1 MESFL
6 ESVGSTLTDMTACAQ
21 SALEHLSW
29 YLADHTGFDA
39 DTCYNAVSA
48 FAAFVAAASI
58 TDAFVIS
65 PWLRWWP
72 SLPMSFERAQRP
84 GRSPAPVFWAGRWYP
99 DDLQKL
105 HFAISGLP
113 RSGKSLLMSLYLR
126 SVISQISPGSDRRL
140 IIFDPKNELHPTLF
154 AGVQVPVHF
163 VLPTDVRSSRW
174 ELSKDF
180 RSPAAATQ
188 LSDALVP
195 TQPNDSNPFFA
206 STVRDLVAGVI
217 TYLNLSQPGRWD
229 LADVVHILESRE
241 FTTQVLARYPQTRP
255 LLRYMAEPR
264 TSANIAAT
272 VETRLS
278 ALRIIAALWSRT
290 AREKTFSLTDFVNS
304 EGILVLGRDPKFA
317 ALLDPLN
324 GLLLTQL
331 FSQLLA
337 QKDDP
342 VKRRRT
348 HLVIDEFCVANGD
361 GKPLPGFADIC
372 ERGASRGVVVVVAY
386 QSYAHV
392 KALYKEAGDAFLGM
406 LQNQIFLRSDP
417 STADFAMKAFSK
429 MRGFIEVY
437 SRTTDSQRSGWSSET
452 RSEHWHEWDVVPCE
466 KFIGLR
472 PASPEDGITGY
483 WLSPPPWC
491 DSKPF
496 HLPGWW
502 IAKNLPKN
510 SEEVE
515 PYLMRRDSDQF
526 LEPLS
531 FRDLQR
537 LRLTP
542 PEEEDEAKAALPKA
556 ALSPRGQRPAA
567 LPVPACAEDDIT
579 GKLRRLIGSA
589 QSFDEDE
596 DDEDEDAAV

>member
-21 SALEHLSW
+21 NALEHLSW

-39 DTCYNAVSA
+39 DTCYNAVLA
-48 FAAFVAAASI
+48 FAAFVAAASVLSLCL
-58 TDAFVIS
+58 DR
-65 PWLRWWP
+65 WL

-84 GRSPAPVFWAGRWYP
+84 GRSPAPVFWAGRWFP
-99 DDLQKL
+99 DDRQKF
-105 HFAISGLP
+105 HFAIAGLP
-113 RSGKSLLMSLYLR
+113 RSGKSLLLSLYLR
-126 SVISQISPGSDRRL
+126 SVISQITPGSDRRL
-140 IIFDPKNELHPTLF
+140 IIFDPKNELHPALF

-180 RSPAAATQ
+180 TSPAAATQ

-195 TQPNDSNPFFA
+195 TQPNDSNSFFA
-206 STVRDLVAGVI
+206 NALRDLMAAGV
-217 TYLNLSQPGRWD
+217 TSLNLSQPGRWG
-229 LADVVHILESRE
+229 LPDVVHILESGE
-241 FTTQVLARYPQTRP
+241 FTTQALAPYPQTRP

-264 TSANIAAT
+264 SLGQHRGHGRDA
-272 VETRLS
+272 LG

-290 AREKTFSLTDFVNS
+290 AREKTFSLTEFVNS
-304 EGILVLGRDPKFA
+304 EGILVIGRDPKFA

-342 VKRRRT
+342 MKRRRT
-348 HLVIDEFCVANGD
+348 HLVIDEFCVANGE
-361 GKPLPGFADIC
+361 KPLPGFADIC

-406 LQNQIFLRSDP
+406 LQNQVFLRCDP
-417 STADFAMKAFSK
+417 STADFAAKAFSK
-429 MRGFIEVY
+429 TRGWLEIYAYEH
-437 SRTTDSQRSGWSSET
+437 TTQTNKLSPVAHSEARSQ
-452 RSEHWHEWDVVPCE
+452 HWHEWDVVPCE
-466 KFIGLR
+466 KFIGLC

-502 IAKNLPKN
+502 ITKNLPKN

-537 LRLTP
+537 LGLSLP
-542 PEEEDEAKAALPKA
+542 DGEDFAGAAVPKA
-556 ALSPRGQRPAA
+556 PLPPTRPGPAA
-567 LPVPACAEDDIT
+567 QDDIT

-589 QSFDEDE
+589 RSHN
-596 DDEDEDAAV
+596 DAPPT

>member
-1 MESFL
+1 
-6 ESVGSTLTDMTACAQ
+6 
-21 SALEHLSW
+21 
-29 YLADHTGFDA
+29 
-39 DTCYNAVSA
+39 
-48 FAAFVAAASI
+48 
-58 TDAFVIS
+58 
-65 PWLRWWP
+65 
-72 SLPMSFERAQRP
+72 MSFERAQRP
-84 GRSPAPVFWAGRWYP
+84 GCSPAPVFWAGRWFP
-99 DDLQKL
+99 DDRQKF
-105 HFAISGLP
+105 HFAIAGLP
-113 RSGKSLLMSLYLR
+113 RSGKSLLLSLYLR
-126 SVISQISPGSDRRL
+126 SVISQITPGSDRRL
-140 IIFDPKNELHPTLF
+140 ILFDPKNELHPALF

-180 RSPAAATQ
+180 TSPAAATQ

-195 TQPNDSNPFFA
+195 TQPNDSNSFFA
-206 STVRDLVAGVI
+206 NALRDLMAAGV
-217 TYLNLSQPGRWD
+217 TSLNLSQPGRWD

-241 FTTQVLARYPQTRP
+241 FTTQALARYPQTRP

-264 TSANIAAT
+264 TWANIAAT
-272 VETRLS
+272 VETRS
-278 ALRIIAALWSRT
+278 VRCASSR
-290 AREKTFSLTDFVNS
+290 RFGHGRLGRKPSRSPDFVNS

-348 HLVIDEFCVANGD
+348 HLVIDEFCVANGE
-361 GKPLPGFADIC
+361 KPLPGFADIC
-372 ERGASRGVVVVVAY
+372 ERGALRGVVVVVAY

-429 MRGFIEVY
+429 MRGFIEIY
-437 SRTTDSQRSGWSSET
+437 SRTADSHRPGWNSET

-515 PYLMRRDSDQF
+515 PLPGCAGYLSSRSGSGTF
-526 LEPLS
+526 SALVLV
-531 FRDLQR
+531 
-537 LRLTP
+537 
-542 PEEEDEAKAALPKA
+542 ALPVALRTGKA
-556 ALSPRGQRPAA
+556 SSARPAPPSSGCFRTSCSLRFRPSDGGLSPR
-567 LPVPACAEDDIT
+567 
-579 GKLRRLIGSA
+579 RRSA
-589 QSFDEDE
+589 RCGRC
-596 DDEDEDAAV
+596 

>member
-29 YLADHTGFDA
+29 YLADHTGLDA
-39 DTCYNAVSA
+39 DTCYNAVPA
-48 FAAFVAAASI
+48 FAALVAAAS
-58 TDAFVIS
+58 VLS
-65 PWLRWWP
+65 PYLNWQL

-84 GRSPAPVFWAGRWYP
+84 GCSPAPVFWAGRWFP
-99 DDLQKL
+99 DDRQKWN
-105 HFAISGLP
+105 FAIAGLP
-113 RSGKSLLMSLYLR
+113 RSGKSLLLSLYLR
-126 SVISQISPGSDRRL
+126 SVISQIASGSDRRL
-140 IIFDPKNELHPTLF
+140 ILFDPKNELHPALF

-180 RSPAAATQ
+180 TSPAAATQ

-206 STVRDLVAGVI
+206 NALRDLMAAVI
-217 TYLNLSQPGRWD
+217 TSLNLSQPGRWD

-241 FTTQVLARYPQTRP
+241 FTAQVLARYPQTRP

-264 TSANIAAT
+264 TWANIAAT
-272 VETRLS
+272 VETRLG

-290 AREKTFSLTDFVNS
+290 AWEKTFSLTDDFVNS
-304 EGILVLGRDPKFA
+304 EAILVLGRDPKFA

-348 HLVIDEFCVANGD
+348 HLVIDEFCVANGE
-361 GKPLPGFADIC
+361 KPLPGFADIC

-406 LQNQIFLRSDP
+406 LQNQVFLRSDP
-417 STADFAMKAFSK
+417 STADFAVKAFSK

-437 SRTTDSQRSGWSSET
+437 SRTTDSHRPGWNSET

-515 PYLMRRDSDQF
+515 PYLMRRDSEQY

-537 LRLTP
+537 LGLSLP
-542 PEEEDEAKAALPKA
+542 DGEDFAGAAVPKA
-556 ALSPRGQRPAA
+556 PLPPTRPGPAA
-567 LPVPACAEDDIT
+567 QDDIT

-589 QSFDEDE
+589 RSHN
-596 DDEDEDAAV
+596 DAPPT

>member
-6 ESVGSTLTDMTACAQ
+6 ESVGSTLTDMTTCAQ

-29 YLADHTGFDA
+29 YLADHTGLDA
-39 DTCYNAVSA
+39 DTCYNAVPA
-48 FAAFVAAASI
+48 FAALVAAAS
-58 TDAFVIS
+58 VLS
-65 PWLRWWP
+65 PYLNWQL

-84 GRSPAPVFWAGRWYP
+84 GCSPAPVFWAGRWFP
-99 DDLQKL
+99 DDRQKF
-105 HFAISGLP
+105 HFAIAGLP
-113 RSGKSLLMSLYLR
+113 RSGKSLLLSLYLR
-126 SVISQISPGSDRRL
+126 SVISQIASGSDRRL
-140 IIFDPKNELHPTLF
+140 ILFDPKNELHPALF

-180 RSPAAATQ
+180 TSPAAATQ

-206 STVRDLVAGVI
+206 NALRDLMAAVI
-217 TYLNLSQPGRWD
+217 TSLNLSQPGRWD

-241 FTTQVLARYPQTRP
+241 FTAQVLARYPQTRP

-264 TSANIAAT
+264 TWANIAAT
-272 VETRLS
+272 VETRLG

-290 AREKTFSLTDFVNS
+290 AWEKTFSLTDDFVNS
-304 EGILVLGRDPKFA
+304 EAILVLGRDPKFA

-348 HLVIDEFCVANGD
+348 HLVIDEFCVANGE
-361 GKPLPGFADIC
+361 KPLPGFADIC
-372 ERGASRGVVVVVAY
+372 ERGALRGVVVVVAY

-406 LQNQIFLRSDP
+406 LQNQVFLRSDP
-417 STADFAMKAFSK
+417 STADFAVKAFSK

-437 SRTTDSQRSGWSSET
+437 SRTTDSHRPGWNSET

-515 PYLMRRDSDQF
+515 PYLMRRDSEQY

-537 LRLTP
+537 LGLSLP
-542 PEEEDEAKAALPKA
+542 DGEDFAGAAVPKA
-556 ALSPRGQRPAA
+556 PLPPTRPGPAA
-567 LPVPACAEDDIT
+567 QDDIT

-589 QSFDEDE
+589 RSHN
-596 DDEDEDAAV
+596 DAPPT